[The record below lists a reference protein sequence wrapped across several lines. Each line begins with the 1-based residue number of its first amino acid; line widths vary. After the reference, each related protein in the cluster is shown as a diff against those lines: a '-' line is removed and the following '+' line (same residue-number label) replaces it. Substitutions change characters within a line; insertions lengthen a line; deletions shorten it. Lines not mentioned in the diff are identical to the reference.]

1 MASYAVVCASAFAT
15 EDFATRVATGAF
27 ERVIAVDSGLVYVQ
41 EAGVIPD
48 VILGDFDSLG
58 FVPEGALVHP
68 AIKDKS
74 DLELALDYALEQGA
88 TDIIVYGCLG
98 GRMDHTLAALQNLAF
113 VAERGVRVR
122 AVDVTSGDKGSAN
135 ERRPRAVIL
144 EPMSG
149 PCRLSLGVGK
159 DLAPEIVPDLGAPTY
174 GSVSVFAATD
184 CAHGVREQGMYYPL
198 SGVTLTNR
206 TSLGLSNELVERGG
220 HVEVEDGTLFVLYP
234 ADVDADLVRL

>member
-1 MASYAVVCASAFAT
+1 MASWAVVCASAFAT
-15 EDFATRVATGAF
+15 KDFASRVATGAF
-27 ERVIAVDSGLVYVQ
+27 ERVIAVDSGLIYVQ
-41 EAGVIPD
+41 EAGVVPD

-58 FVPEGALVHP
+58 YVPEGALVHP

-88 TDIIVYGCLG
+88 TDIVVYGCLG
-98 GRMDHTLAALQNLAF
+98 GRMDHTLAALQNLAS

-122 AVDVTSGDKGSAN
+122 AVDVSSGDKGSAN

-144 EPMSG
+144 EPVSG
-149 PCRLSLGVGK
+149 PRRLTLEVDKGLQAEV
-159 DLAPEIVPDLGAPTY
+159 IPDLGAPTY

-184 CAHGVREQGMYYPL
+184 RVHGVREQGMYYSL

-206 TSLGLSNELVERGG
+206 TSLGLSNELVARSGCIEI
-220 HVEVEDGTLFVLYP
+220 EDGTLFVLYP
-234 ADVDADLVRL
+234 ADVEADLHHL